1 MIRKLFSILQYIF
14 FLGAGLFLVWWQLRT
29 MTQSD
34 TQSFLNALRHAN
46 YLIIFPI
53 LIMALLSHLSRSMRW
68 KLLMEPL
75 GYKPSLKNVFAAT
88 MVGYMA
94 NAAIPRLGEVLK
106 CSILARYENLR
117 VDKLVGTIIVERI
130 FDFLCFLFLIAA
142 TILMQINVVESFIK
156 NKIENIKI
164 AGANHLSIIVIIGS
178 AIIVIGILLLRR
190 IYRKY
195 PNNTIVISIK
205 RFTHGFREGLAS
217 INHLKRRGAFLAHSL
232 FIWSMYLLQIYIG
245 FYTIQETSHLGIL
258 ASFSILTLATFA
270 MILTPGGIG
279 SFPVFVMQTLLLY
292 NISQPIGNA
301 FGWLMWGVSSSIIII
316 VGFISLILLPV
327 MNKKI
332 KDETSAINPL

>member
-14 FLGAGLFLVWWQLRT
+14 FLGAGLFLIWWQLRA
-29 MTQSD
+29 MTESD
-34 TQSFLNALRHAN
+34 TQSFLKALSHAN

-75 GYKPSLKNVFAAT
+75 GYNPSLKNVFAAT
-88 MVGYMA
+88 MVGYLA

-106 CSILARYENLR
+106 CSILARYEKLR
-117 VDKLVGTIIVERI
+117 VDKLVGTIIIERI

-142 TILMQINVVESFIK
+142 TILMQINVVESYIK
-156 NKIENIKI
+156 SKIENIKI
-164 AGANHLSIIVIIGS
+164 AKDNHLFIILIIVSVII
-178 AIIVIGILLLRR
+178 IGILLLRR
-190 IYRKY
+190 MFRKL

-205 RFTHGFREGLAS
+205 RFTHGFKEGLTS
-217 INHLKRRGAFLAHSL
+217 IKHLKRRGAFLAHSL
-232 FIWSMYLLQIYIG
+232 FIWTMYLLQIYIG

-292 NISQPIGNA
+292 HIAQPIGNA

-332 KDETSAINPL
+332 KNETSAINPL

>member
-14 FLGAGLFLVWWQLRT
+14 FLGAGLFLIWWQLRA
-29 MTQSD
+29 MTESD
-34 TQSFLNALRHAN
+34 TQSFLKSLSHAN

-75 GYKPSLKNVFAAT
+75 GYNPSLKNVFAAT
-88 MVGYMA
+88 MVGYLA

-106 CSILARYENLR
+106 CSILARYEKLR
-117 VDKLVGTIIVERI
+117 VDKLVGTIIIERI

-142 TILMQINVVESFIK
+142 TILMQINVVESYIK
-156 NKIENIKI
+156 SKIENIKI
-164 AGANHLSIIVIIGS
+164 AKDNHLFIILIIVSVII
-178 AIIVIGILLLRR
+178 IGILLLRR
-190 IYRKY
+190 MFRKL

-205 RFTHGFREGLAS
+205 RFTHGFREGLTS
-217 INHLKRRGAFLAHSL
+217 IKHLKRRGAFLAHSL
-232 FIWSMYLLQIYIG
+232 FIWTMYLLQIYIG

-258 ASFSILTLATFA
+258 PSFSILTLATFA

-292 NISQPIGNA
+292 HIAQPIGNA

-332 KDETSAINPL
+332 KNETSAINPL